1 MRQIFA
7 VIIGFAFIPIFT
19 KRKLPIAYSII
30 GSAFIMILVSG
41 LGLNSILEIFSST
54 LLDPNKIAQYLTVVE
69 IGALGVLLKKY
80 GFIELIIDK
89 LNKVVSNK
97 KLQLMFVAALI
108 GLLTVPGGAIISAPF
123 IDRIGEDLN
132 VEKSKRAVI
141 NLVYRHISMHIM
153 PYANGLLL
161 VALLLP
167 QVNVYNVI
175 GLNFIFVFLYV
186 TIGYFTYI
194 KDIKYEK
201 TEIVKGN
208 KGDNILQLA
217 IYTSPIYFAVILN
230 IVFKVPFFIGVLGNI
245 LLVYLLR
252 PRKSIIKDFIKG
264 INLNVFLTIMGV
276 YLIQGTIGNFP
287 EFNKMLES
295 LLSNPN
301 TLIASMIGISAI
313 FGLATGFQ
321 PAALGVIIP
330 VIGSMAISL
339 SRMTVLAHIAFVWSF
354 VGYFFSPLHL
364 CQLFTVEYMKVK
376 NSQVYKTY
384 LRFIV
389 ILVIALLIE
398 NLVLLSFVK

>member
-97 KLQLMFVAALI
+97 KLQLMFVPALI